1 MQLSKPTVTEFISV
15 YMMVSTG
22 AENRR
27 CTRPSELFN
36 MKEFKFLLAV
46 WKANLLSAMEYRTA
60 FLLQAVGMMVND
72 FMYFVIWIIFFDRF
86 KDVRGW
92 GVNDMYL
99 TYGVLASS
107 FGLVSLLFGNA
118 FNLSEIISKGR
129 LDYYLSLPRPVLL
142 HAVASRMI
150 ASGMGDFT
158 YGFISYGLSGYF
170 TWNGL
175 LRFVLATLLA
185 AIVFAAFLILIQS
198 LAFWLGVMS
207 NLSALALNAMLTFGI
222 YPITLFDNYAKLIL
236 FTLIPAAL
244 MGAVPAEFIR
254 AFTWKTLAELLVGAI
269 VFLFIAVT
277 VFRLGLRRYESG
289 SAIQVEV

>member
-1 MQLSKPTVTEFISV
+1 
-15 YMMVSTG
+15 
-22 AENRR
+22 
-27 CTRPSELFN
+27 
-36 MKEFKFLLAV
+36 MKELRFLLAV
-46 WKANLLSAMEYRTA
+46 WKANLLSAMEYRAA
-60 FLLQAVGMMVND
+60 FLSQAIGMMVND

-86 KDVRGW
+86 NDVRGW
-92 GVNDMYL
+92 ELSDMYV

-129 LDYYLSLPRPVLL
+129 LDYYLSFPRPVLL

-158 YGFISYGLSGYF
+158 YGFLSYGFSGYF
-170 TWNGL
+170 SWDGL
-175 LRFVLATLLA
+175 LRFILATLLA
-185 AIVFAAFLILIQS
+185 AAVFAAFLILIQS
-198 LAFWLGVMS
+198 LAFWLGIMS

-254 AFTWKTLAELLVGAI
+254 AFTWQTLIQLLVGA
-269 VFLFIAVT
+269 VAFLSIAVAI
-277 VFRLGLRRYESG
+277 FQLGLRRYESG